1 MRPSTCIKDVQKLM
15 GCLAAL
21 SRFIST
27 LAEQALSF
35 FKLLWKSGP
44 FVWTEEV
51 EEAFQELKWYL
62 TSLPIMVAPEP
73 GEPLLLYITATADV
87 MSMVL
92 VMEWPDP
99 KAEQESMSQPLEAHP
114 ALKHG
119 DGPDTIVE
127 CPPLDANLG
136 ADNQEVTRSQLSG
149 AISDSGGQEHPK
161 HVPMEVDTPD
171 PRPRRVRTIQR
182 PVYYISEVLHE
193 AKTRNLEVH
202 KLLYVVLIGSRK
214 LHHYFQAHKISMVSS
229 YPLRVVLHNPNATGN
244 IAK

>member
-1 MRPSTCIKDVQKLM
+1 
-15 GCLAAL
+15 
-21 SRFIST
+21 
-27 LAEQALSF
+27 
-35 FKLLWKSGP
+35 
-44 FVWTEEV
+44 
-51 EEAFQELKWYL
+51 
-62 TSLPIMVAPEP
+62 MVAPEP

-92 VMEWPDP
+92 VMEQPDP
-99 KAEQESMSQPLEAHP
+99 KAEEEPMSQPLEAHP

-171 PRPRRVRTIQR
+171 PPPPAPGGYGPFNDQSTTSAKSSMKPRQGT
-182 PVYYISEVLHE
+182 
-193 AKTRNLEVH
+193 
-202 KLLYVVLIGSRK
+202 
-214 LHHYFQAHKISMVSS
+214 
-229 YPLRVVLHNPNATGN
+229 
-244 IAK
+244 